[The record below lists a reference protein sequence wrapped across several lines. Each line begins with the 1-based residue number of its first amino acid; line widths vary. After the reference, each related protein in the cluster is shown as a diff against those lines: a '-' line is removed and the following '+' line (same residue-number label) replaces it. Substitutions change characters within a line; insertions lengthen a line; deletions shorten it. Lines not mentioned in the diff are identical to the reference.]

1 MVLNDLLIL
10 NNWNSLPDE
19 VKQDVRQ
26 FEYLFELLEKML
38 NLFEWDNLPETI
50 PDWLLEKCLLVYGKA
65 GVDEIDGNL
74 YVGFGT
80 FDGIF
85 NKSGMSEKLRI
96 NFVDGTTSEIDI
108 KDGAYGFNTKT
119 AYPDRIFLERYANI
133 FAEIDLSILLNVIYS
148 RNLPIPVTENDIER
162 KQWEELL
169 KRVKKGETVVATS
182 DIMKKFL
189 EGQNST
195 ADILKLFDV
204 STAQYSQDLN
214 LLHEEMLKRF
224 CNECGI
230 DISVRDKKAQMNT
243 DELNAYDDYS
253 RITIDD
259 KLYQRQLFAER
270 INAKYGTNI
279 SVKFKSF
286 IEDNNVNEDGEE
298 VEEDGA
304 GEDNQ
309 MEKDPSY
316 DTSNNG

>member
-1 MVLNDLLIL
+1 MVLNNLLIL

-38 NLFEWDNLPETI
+38 NLFEWENLPETI
-50 PDWLLEKCLLVYGKA
+50 PDWLLEKCLLIYGKA
-65 GVDEIDGNL
+65 GVDEIDGDL

-80 FDGIF
+80 FDGMF
-85 NKSGMSEKLRI
+85 NKTGMSEKLRI
-96 NFVDGTTSEIDI
+96 NFVDGTTSEIYI

-148 RNLPIPVTENDIER
+148 RNLPIPVAENDIER
-162 KQWEELL
+162 KQWERLL
-169 KRVKKGETVVATS
+169 ENVKKGETVVATS
-182 DIMKKFL
+182 DIMKKFID
-189 EGQNST
+189 GQNSS

-214 LLHEEMLKRF
+214 LLHEELLKRF
-224 CNECGI
+224 CNECGV

-259 KLYQRQLFAER
+259 KLYQRQLFADR

-279 SVKFKSF
+279 SVKLKSF
-286 IEDNNVNEDGEE
+286 IEDNNVNEDSEE
-298 VEEDGA
+298 VEDDEVKGDNIMEEDTT
-304 GEDNQ
+304 DN
-309 MEKDPSY
+309 ETD
-316 DTSNNG
+316 NG